1 MEALR
6 AVMVNIL
13 VIVFLTTL
21 LDLLLPEGSLRGYVK
36 MTMGFF
42 VVLTLL
48 QPILQLV
55 QPDNLLQQWQLAVP
69 EREAGD
75 SLTVEGAVYE
85 ARAAQLEQ
93 LYGEKINEQV
103 RALLLLTTDLEQ
115 VQVDSVV
122 EDQCLRQ
129 IRVQISATDG
139 VDASRVA
146 QALSGYYGLAAEQIL
161 VETEETGVHGV
172 EESE

>member
-6 AVMVNIL
+6 AVMLNIL

-48 QPILQLV
+48 QPVLQLV
-55 QPDNLLQQWQLAVP
+55 QPDNLLQQWQLSVP
-69 EREAGD
+69 AWEDGD
-75 SLTVEGAVYE
+75 SLAVEGAVYE
-85 ARAAQLEQ
+85 EQAAQLER
-93 LYGEKINEQV
+93 LYGQKLNEQV
-103 RALLLLTTDLEQ
+103 RALLLLTTDLQQ

-129 IRVQISATDG
+129 IRVQIPADTA
-139 VDASRVA
+139 VDEARIA

-161 VETEETGVHGV
+161 IETEETGVHGV